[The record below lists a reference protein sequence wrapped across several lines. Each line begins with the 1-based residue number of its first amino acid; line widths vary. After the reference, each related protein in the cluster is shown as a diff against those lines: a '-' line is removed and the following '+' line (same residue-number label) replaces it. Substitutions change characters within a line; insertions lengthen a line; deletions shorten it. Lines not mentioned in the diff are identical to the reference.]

1 MTAYTIG
8 MTCPQADSA
17 PSGEAG
23 AAEGPAPSVPPDA
36 SNI

>member
-8 MTCPQADSA
+8 MTCPEA
-17 PSGEAG
+17 SGEA
-23 AAEGPAPSVPPDA
+23 AGPAGPTPTVPPDA